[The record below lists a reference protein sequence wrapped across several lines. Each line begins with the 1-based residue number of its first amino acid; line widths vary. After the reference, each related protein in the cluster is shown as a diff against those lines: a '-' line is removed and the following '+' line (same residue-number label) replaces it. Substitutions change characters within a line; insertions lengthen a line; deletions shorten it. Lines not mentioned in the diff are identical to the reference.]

1 MNVAENTELRETAGE
16 DPAVRTA
23 EEADPRAE
31 DRDRK
36 LAEAEEARRLA
47 EEERDKAVAA
57 MKEGEAR
64 HRQAEEERIREAAL
78 HRYLSGRGLD
88 GEASDLALLCL
99 RGMKTAGETGEI
111 LSADGDGRLTE
122 ESRKAL
128 DKLFGEDPAAGSDA
142 SGSPLRALLRLRSQ
156 AQTQAGRALP
166 GQEEAG
172 GVRGVPV
179 ANPPLGMGIGAPSR
193 EEILSIRDGAER
205 RRAIAEH
212 PEVFGL

>member
-1 MNVAENTELRETAGE
+1 MNEAENTELRETAGE

-156 AQTQAGRALP
+156 AQTQAGRALR

-179 ANPPLGMGIGAPSR
+179 ATPPLGMGIGAPSR

>member
-1 MNVAENTELRETAGE
+1 MNEAEKTELPE
-16 DPAVRTA
+16 TA

-78 HRYLSGRGLD
+78 RRYLSGRGFD

-128 DKLFGEDPAAGSDA
+128 DKLFGEDPAAASDV
-142 SGSPLRALLRLRSQ
+142 SGGPLRALLQLRSQ
-156 AQTQAGRALP
+156 AQSQTQAGRALP